1 MQIVRPFAN
10 TVMRM
15 DISSDEDISA
25 MVNTN
30 NEFFYKQFVEASSD
44 EDSDDDSDV
53 LQEAPSLLH
62 DHNEAMLHQW
72 KGSVP
77 GQAKSLD
84 HN

>member
-1 MQIVRPFAN
+1 
-10 TVMRM
+10 MRM
-15 DISSDEDISA
+15 DISSDVDISA

-30 NEFFYKQFVEASSD
+30 NEFFNKQFVETSSD

-53 LQEAPSLLH
+53 LQAAPRLLH

-77 GQAKSLD
+77 GQAKKFGP
-84 HN
+84 